1 MVTDETLAQARG
13 KWQGMGLSGGGA
25 MFTPA
30 ISPLDPN
37 LMMLNCD
44 MSCAFRTDDGGRNWE
59 MIHHHYL
66 IASTQCRPVFH
77 PTDPNTVFAVNGYGG
92 ELRVSHD
99 RGVTWR
105 PVSDALP
112 RGVLRIAIDPA
123 GGDLMLVGCYR
134 GDLSS
139 VSHDAGKTWAR
150 SSGLK
155 GAVVGF
161 HIDQTSP
168 PGKRRCFAGTTEGV
182 FVSDDA
188 GATWRPIGDGLP
200 DRGMLEFTGGSNASD
215 GCVLYC
221 TTQSEIAGGNF
232 AGGVY
237 RSTDG
242 GRTWQQAMGAGID
255 TEGRQRWGAMRA
267 PQYPFVLTTN
277 VHPRTV
283 YAVREA
289 PGQVFRSDDAGD
301 SWRPL
306 LFVRLNDE
314 RFNTEPSYLTAET
327 GGWEENMSGA
337 GINPADPDT
346 VILTDWMCCQITHD
360 GGKTWQT
367 LHSRPAPGQGPVGKG
382 QRWENTG
389 LTVTTIWHYYFDP
402 FEKDRRYIAYTD
414 IGYAWS
420 DDAGKTW
427 RWLHGRPLRNTTYE
441 IAFDPDTPGKMWAAF
456 SDVHDIPNA
465 NIILERHGTH
475 GQGGVGVSEDF
486 GVTWRDTSEGLP
498 GSCVISVV
506 LDPRSPK
513 GRRTLYASVWEH
525 GVYKSVDDGA
535 TWTSRSAGLGAPG
548 VNMRTCR
555 LILHP
560 DGTLFCLVTALREG
574 GVWHQDGVGLYR
586 SRDGGDTWEWINRS
600 LPLTWPK
607 DFDVDPRDSRVIYL
621 GAADADGRQEGG
633 LYKTTDG
640 GAAWRRIAREGPDTF
655 GATVDPRDPD
665 RVYMCLVEGAPGP
678 GLWLSKDAG
687 ETWKPFWGLPF
698 RNVQRI
704 AFEPDDPSVI
714 YACTF
719 GGGLWKGPA
728 EE

>member
-1 MVTDETLAQARG
+1 MVTDETLAQARA

-200 DRGMLEFTGGSNASD
+200 NRRMLEFTGGSNASD

-486 GVTWRDTSEGLP
+486 GVTWQDTSEGLP

-535 TWTSRSAGLGAPG
+535 TWTSRSATRSARREHADLPTDPASRRHPLLPCDCAAGGRRVAPG
-548 VNMRTCR
+548 RRGPVSLAGRR
-555 LILHP
+555 RHLGVDQPVVAFDVAKGFRRGPARQPRHLLGRGGRRWP
-560 DGTLFCLVTALREG
+560 AGGRAVQDDGRRRCLAANRQGRPRHLRRHRRSARPG
-574 GVWHQDGVGLYR
+574 SGVYVSGRGRAGARAVAEQGR
-586 SRDGGDTWEWINRS
+586 GGDLEA
-600 LPLTWPK
+600 L
-607 DFDVDPRDSRVIYL
+607 L
-621 GAADADGRQEGG
+621 GPAVQKRAADR
-633 LYKTTDG
+633 L
-640 GAAWRRIAREGPDTF
+640 R
-655 GATVDPRDPD
+655 
-665 RVYMCLVEGAPGP
+665 
-678 GLWLSKDAG
+678 AG
-687 ETWKPFWGLPF
+687 
-698 RNVQRI
+698 
-704 AFEPDDPSVI
+704 
-714 YACTF
+714 
-719 GGGLWKGPA
+719 
-728 EE
+728 